1 MDLLPLSAKCRF
13 SFLFFFFFW
22 RKVPTP
28 IPHFEHRLYGKVETS
43 KTLLVTLVGMEGA
56 SSQTPSCVSGE
67 WRETGGREGGRMK
80 GLTLEA
86 WLQLRKTRGSPRL
99 PTSLWFL

>member
-1 MDLLPLSAKCRF
+1 MSIFF
-13 SFLFFFFFW
+13 SLFFFFW

-43 KTLLVTLVGMEGA
+43 KTLLVTLVGMKGA

-67 WRETGGREGGRMK
+67 RRETGGREGGRMK

>member
-1 MDLLPLSAKCRF
+1 MSIFF
-13 SFLFFFFFW
+13 SFFW

-56 SSQTPSCVSGE
+56 SSQTPSYVSGE
-67 WRETGGREGGRMK
+67 RVETGGRGGGRRK

-86 WLQLRKTRGSPRL
+86 WLQLCKTRGSPRL
-99 PTSLWFL
+99 PAVCGFCRGLTS